1 MTIQVELNPESEAR
15 LTAEAHARGVA
26 LETYASNLL
35 QEVLLSPE
43 RQRAKLT
50 KERFH
55 AMLRALADGSER
67 LPDLPTENFT
77 RESFYEDRT

>member
-35 QEVLLSPE
+35 QEVLLSIGSH
-43 RQRAKLT
+43 RARLT

-55 AMLRALADGSER
+55 AMLRVLADGSER
-67 LPDLPTENFT
+67 LPDIPTESLT
-77 RESFYEDRT
+77 RDSFYEDRT

>member
-1 MTIQVELNPESEAR
+1 MTIQVELNSESEAR

-26 LETYASNLL
+26 LETYASKLL
-35 QEVLLSPE
+35 QEVLLSPG

-50 KERFH
+50 KDKYH
-55 AMLRALADGSER
+55 AMLRVLADGSER
-67 LPDLPTENFT
+67 LPELPTEGFA